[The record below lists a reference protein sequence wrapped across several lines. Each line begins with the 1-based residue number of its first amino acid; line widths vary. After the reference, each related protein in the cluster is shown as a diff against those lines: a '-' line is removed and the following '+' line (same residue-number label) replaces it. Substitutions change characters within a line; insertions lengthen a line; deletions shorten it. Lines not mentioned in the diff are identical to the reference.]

1 MKKIIVGEKI
11 VKSFGIEDEKRTI
24 LNNVYIEI
32 AEGEFISVMGPSG
45 SGKSTLLFA
54 ISGMDE
60 VDSGRISFNGQ
71 ELSTLSEEKLADIRR
86 TQMGMVF
93 QQPYFLKNLN
103 IIDNIVLLAVR
114 EQKKASNQLVQRAMK
129 LMKETGIKEL
139 AQREVTQVSGGQ
151 LQRAGICCALMNQPK
166 IIFGD
171 EPTGALNSKASEE
184 IMALFS
190 KINAKGT
197 TIMLVTHDAKVA
209 AQTERVL
216 FMKDGKIESELKLK
230 AYKGRDLEQRTKMVM
245 EQMQLLGI

>member
-24 LNNVYIEI
+24 LNNLSIEI

>member
-1 MKKIIVGEKI
+1 MKKMIRGEKI
-11 VKSFGIEDEKRTI
+11 VKSFGVENEKRTI
-24 LNNVYIEI
+24 LNGVSIEI
-32 AEGEFISVMGPSG
+32 AAGEFISVMGPSG

-54 ISGMDE
+54 LSGMDE
-60 VDSGRISFNGQ
+60 IDQGKIIFDGQ
-71 ELSTLSEEKLADIRR
+71 EISKLNEEKIADIRR

-103 IIDNIVLLAVR
+103 IIDNIILPAMR
-114 EQKKASNQLVQRAMK
+114 EQKKSSRQLTQIAME
-129 LMKETGIKEL
+129 LMKATGIEEL

-151 LQRAGICCALMNQPK
+151 LQRAGICRALMNQPK
-166 IIFGD
+166 IILGD

-230 AYKGRDLEQRTKMVM
+230 AYKGKDLEYRTKTVM
-245 EQMQLLGI
+245 EQMNLLGI

>member
-24 LNNVYIEI
+24 LNNLSIEI

-71 ELSTLSEEKLADIRR
+71 EISTLSEEKLADIRR

-129 LMKETGIKEL
+129 LMKETGIEEL

-151 LQRAGICCALMNQPK
+151 LQRAGICRALMNQPK